1 MHSRPYFSF
10 VFAVLVNGFVCKNP
24 MDAKPEDFFMDCFD
38 KPGDTANPLGS
49 AVTTATVA
57 EIPGLNTLGIS
68 LARLDYA
75 PKGLIAPH
83 YHPRATEIL
92 TVVEGTLNVGF
103 VTSNPDNVLFA
114 KVLNKGDVFVFPK
127 ALIHFQF
134 NPSHDAPAV
143 AISGLSSQNPG
154 VVTIADTIFGANPP
168 ISDEVLAKA
177 FQLDK
182 KTVDW
187 LQAQFSKMKN

>member
-1 MHSRPYFSF
+1 
-10 VFAVLVNGFVCKNP
+10 
-24 MDAKPEDFFMDCFD
+24 MDAKPEDFFKDCFD

-75 PKGLIAPH
+75 PKGLIALH
-83 YHPRATEIL
+83 YHPPATEIF

-187 LQAQFSKMKN
+187 LQAQFSSMKN